1 MSRVNEMEN
10 AADELRDMRL
20 DIDGMSY
27 EVNLSLFF
35 VVYCCVQWNGEENKR
50 LTLFFFEAIER
61 KLIISYETIVLLS
74 ECFDQ

>member
-27 EVNLSLFF
+27 EVNFKFILP
-35 VVYCCVQWNGEENKR
+35 CCILLCTMEWR
-50 LTLFFFEAIER
+50 RSER
-61 KLIISYETIVLLS
+61 RRE
-74 ECFDQ
+74 